1 MKPTPAAI
9 ARIDAEDD
17 RYNPRLE
24 ATQCFEFKR
33 ERDDKTADRDYQ
45 PNGDGPDVD
54 RACLSDPKRNCDQ
67 RGDREG

>member
-17 RYNPRLE
+17 RDNPRLE

-45 PNGDGPDVD
+45 PNGDGT
-54 RACLSDPKRNCDQ
+54 RC
-67 RGDREG
+67 